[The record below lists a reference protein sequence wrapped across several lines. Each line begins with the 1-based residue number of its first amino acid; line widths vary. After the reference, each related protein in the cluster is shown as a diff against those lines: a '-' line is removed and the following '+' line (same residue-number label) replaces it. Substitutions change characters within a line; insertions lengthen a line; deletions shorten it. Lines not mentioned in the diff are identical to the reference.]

1 MELGQ
6 QRQQKDLLLKIIMY
20 HHIYYTLQC
29 IIFQKRKVRSD
40 TIVRFPTSPNKSRH
54 GNCEIYQSPYCQFSS
69 IISFLASPSRRV
81 SNNTVSA
88 IKGIIADAIIV
99 LSNTDKEEVP
109 DMEVRER
116 RIRTPEIIVAFA

>member
-1 MELGQ
+1 
-6 QRQQKDLLLKIIMY
+6 
-20 HHIYYTLQC
+20 
-29 IIFQKRKVRSD
+29 
-40 TIVRFPTSPNKSRH
+40 
-54 GNCEIYQSPYCQFSS
+54 
-69 IISFLASPSRRV
+69 V

>member
-1 MELGQ
+1 MLVESTEFASKQPSVEPEHERCVHNYIRCQPEAFLFMWME
-6 QRQQKDLLLKIIMY
+6 IIY
-20 HHIYYTLQC
+20 
-29 IIFQKRKVRSD
+29 KVYG
-40 TIVRFPTSPNKSRH
+40 I
-54 GNCEIYQSPYCQFSS
+54 
-69 IISFLASPSRRV
+69 ASPSRRV
-81 SNNTVSA
+81 SNNTVDA